1 MRQSIIYYLKNKME
15 QKKELIIRVLEKLKW
30 YRDKAEDLIILLKS
44 SYCTEELIDSI
55 INKVNAAIK
64 TAKKDA
70 DKNALRKWIAAI
82 QKIRQREEQEEMS
95 DEELDAEFDKLL
107 NSI

>member
-1 MRQSIIYYLKNKME
+1 MIYNLKTKME

-44 SYCTEELIDSI
+44 TYCTEELIDSI
-55 INKVNAAIK
+55 INKINAAIK
-64 TAKKDA
+64 TVKKDA

-107 NSI
+107 DSI